1 MRLMLA
7 VLLVLFTL
15 ATAVLA
21 EPHVVIVTIDGFPAY
36 LMNDKAAPI
45 PTLRKLAAE
54 GVVAEGMR
62 PVNPSVTWPNHTTLI
77 SGVKPEK
84 HSCFFNGV
92 LMRPGP
98 GMPVS
103 VDPKRDAAELVA
115 VPTLP
120 DVLHK
125 AGLRTAAINWP
136 CTRNSPAYEDNF
148 PDSPEQVRWMTPR
161 LREEMVAMGAL
172 PDATDKTWGPLSG
185 AMKDQIW
192 TAAACHVIKARKPNL
207 LVFHLLVTDG
217 LHHKYGPQTPAGY
230 AAVGMADDHVNDLL
244 EALDAAGIRKDT
256 TIFIVADHGFE
267 TASKIIQPNVL
278 LKKEGLLKA
287 ALLKIA
293 SARVQSISEGGIAM
307 VYLTNPETYSQDREK
322 VVALFKDAE
331 GIESVILPEK
341 FAELGL
347 PLPSKN
353 PQMADLILSAKPGYA
368 FGNAATGDD
377 LVIPAV
383 INLHNVGHHGYL
395 STNPKMNAVFIA
407 QGPAVKKGGKIGV
420 IDNIDVAPTAAHLL
434 GVKLPE
440 AQGKLLS
447 EILIEAK

>member
-1 MRLMLA
+1 MLA
-7 VLLVLFTL
+7 IVLVLFTL
-15 ATAVLA
+15 APAVLA
-21 EPHVVIVTIDGFPAY
+21 EPHVVIITIDGFPAY

-45 PTLRKLAAE
+45 PTLRKLAAQ

-125 AGLRTAAINWP
+125 AGLRSAAINWP

-161 LREEMVAMGAL
+161 LREELVAMGAL
-172 PDATDKTWGPLSG
+172 PDATDKSWGPLSG
-185 AMKDQIW
+185 ATKDQIW
-192 TAAACHVIKARKPNL
+192 TAATCHVLKTRKPNL
-207 LVFHLLVTDG
+207 MVFHLLVTDG

-230 AAVGMADDHVNDLL
+230 AAVGMADDHVGDVL
-244 EALDAAGIRKDT
+244 EALDVAGIRKDT

-267 TASKIIQPNVL
+267 TASKLIQPNVL

-331 GIESVILPEK
+331 GIDSVILPEK

-368 FGNAATGDD
+368 FGNAATGDEV
-377 LVIPAV
+377 VIPAV
-383 INLHNVGHHGYL
+383 INVHNVGHHGYL
-395 STNPKMNAVFIA
+395 STNVKMNAVFIA
-407 QGPAVKKGGKIGV
+407 QGPTVKKGGKIGV
-420 IDNIDVAPTAAHLL
+420 IDNIDIAPTAAHLL

-447 EILIEAK
+447 EILIDAK